1 MTSWH
6 KLESNCY
13 PSTIQCFL
21 MCAEHKFEILYVEKR
36 LNFKNNFPLDL
47 PIACKN
53 DIVHLQI
60 TEILKK
66 PEEDRTIE
74 DRKLLELSPD
84 VAKDI
89 LKRSKSREL
98 ARERKLEVDDL
109 FSRVEP
115 VNEPLH

>member
-1 MTSWH
+1 M
-6 KLESNCY
+6 
-13 PSTIQCFL
+13 
-21 MCAEHKFEILYVEKR
+21 
-36 LNFKNNFPLDL
+36 
-47 PIACKN
+47 
-53 DIVHLQI
+53 HLQI

-98 ARERKLEVDDL
+98 ARERKLEVDEL

-115 VNEPLH
+115 VTALKDSLVLNDRFSTLFKATLRRKFNCINF